1 MGKGSHLASEPK
13 AHATQKQWYDHAAE
27 RGRQPRTGRLDFEL
41 WRWSSGDQART
52 FTKGRQRRSKKAA
65 YALVTPDVT
74 YLAFFCA
81 NPRSNSLKFQQHIV
95 SQVASRNLTFP
106 VTVVR

>member
-27 RGRQPRTGRLDFEL
+27 RGRQPRTDRLDFEL

-65 YALVTPDVT
+65 YALVTQDVT
-74 YLAFFCA
+74 SRTCFVPY
-81 NPRSNSLKFQQHIV
+81 PRSNSLKFQQHIV
-95 SQVASRNLTFP
+95 SQVAARSLTFP
-106 VTVVR
+106 VTVV